1 MYKLDH
7 IVHFVDSPEEAVK
20 ELSAQGLHVV
30 SGGKH
35 EQWGT
40 YNALLFFD
48 TSYIEF
54 IGIYD
59 QVQFKEA
66 AAVPYTLHETYARNN
81 FENGLTRV
89 AISTTTIEEDAERF
103 RSAGFEVIGP
113 DNFSRTRPDGSVV
126 SWRLLH
132 VGEKDG
138 LMDLPFFIQWDQ
150 QEKERVKEMKERGII
165 EKHAAG
171 PLKISEVSYIVS
183 NFEIPRR
190 LLQLCSL
197 EHTFKKDEKMK
208 AEVMTIYTAAGN
220 LVFYRPYEEGEV
232 WDVLMKDGPGLNSVV
247 LEDALEDC
255 SLDYQ
260 NGSYRLKKIIHP

>member
-7 IVHFVDSPEEAVK
+7 IVHFVDSPEKAVEEFK
-20 ELSAQGLHVV
+20 EQGLHVV
-30 SGGKH
+30 QGGRH

-40 YNALLFFD
+40 YNALLFFG
-48 TSYIEF
+48 TAYIEF

-59 QVQFKEA
+59 QKKFKEA

-81 FENGLTRV
+81 FNNGLTRV

-103 RSAGFEVIGP
+103 RAAGFEVVGP
-113 DNFSRTRPDGSVV
+113 DDFSRTRPDGSVV

-150 QEKERVKEMKERGII
+150 SEKERVNEMKERGII
-165 EKHAAG
+165 EEHAAG
-171 PLKISEVSYIVS
+171 SLRISEVSYIVS
-183 NFEIPRR
+183 NLEIPRS
-190 LLQLCSL
+190 LLQLCPL
-197 EHTFKKDEKMK
+197 ESTLKKDEKMK
-208 AEVMTIYTAAGN
+208 AEVMTIYTASGN

-232 WDVLMKDGPGLNSVV
+232 WNVLMEDGSGLNSVV
-247 LEDALEDC
+247 LEGALENR
-255 SLDYQ
+255 SLYYQ
-260 NGSYRLKKIIHP
+260 NGSYRLTTSIP